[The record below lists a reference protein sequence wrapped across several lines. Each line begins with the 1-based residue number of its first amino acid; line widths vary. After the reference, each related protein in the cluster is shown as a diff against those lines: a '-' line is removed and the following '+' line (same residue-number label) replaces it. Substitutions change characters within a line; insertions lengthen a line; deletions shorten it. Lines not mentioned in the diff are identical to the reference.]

1 MKKVKVK
8 DLVPN
13 DKNPRLIKEHK
24 FKKLVA
30 SIKEFPEMLELRPI
44 VIDDNNVV
52 LGGNMRMRAAQEA
65 GLDKVP
71 VIIATDLSEEQR
83 KQFIIKDNQSYG
95 EWDWDLLADE
105 WQQDA
110 LIDWGFEPYNFGAST
125 DFLDMDEETEPAD
138 ELQPAPEKPK
148 ITDDGYV
155 RYEIILREESKQ
167 LVVETLAKIRKEE
180 NVTLAEAFMIIIHDF
195 NARQ

>member
-1 MKKVKVK
+1 MKKVDVK

-24 FKKLVA
+24 FKKLVE

-44 VIDDNNVV
+44 VVDDANVI
-52 LGGNMRMRAAQEA
+52 LGGNMRFRAAQEA
-65 GLDKVP
+65 GIKKVP
-71 VIIATDLSEEQR
+71 VIVATDMSEEQR

-105 WQQDA
+105 WEQGD
-110 LIDWGFEPYNFGAST
+110 LISWGFESYNFGAPT
-125 DFLDMDEETEPAD
+125 DFLDIDDETEPSEAP
-138 ELQPAPEKPK
+138 PAPEKPK

-155 RYEIILREESKQ
+155 RYEIVLLEQDKQ
-167 LVVETLAKIRKEE
+167 KVVETLAEVRKEHD
-180 NVTLAEAFMIIIHDF
+180 VTLAEALMIIIQ
-195 NARQ
+195 AYKA